1 MAKRLISDF
10 FCVATAGKTADDRE
24 IKTSWIDD
32 IAGTYNPNT
41 YLSRIWPDHVRW
53 YGAFGEVV
61 AVMRQE
67 KKEGDQTLL
76 QLFAQIAPSEDL
88 IYFAK
93 RDKYLFPSIEV
104 KENFAGTGKA
114 YLWGLGVTDQ
124 PASLSTDRLEFAA
137 QCAAGQSCDGDKP
150 MIFTFDQHINALEF
164 KEVSQNTKF
173 FDVGAWF
180 TKPSTDAPT
189 VNQAEESLLMT
200 EQDKTEFKTLL
211 GEALQQFATDQ
222 DKKFDEKLNTV
233 LTEKFKVVD
242 DVKQEMQGFTT
253 KLDEISKQE
262 FKVDDPSGEHAG
274 GGDPDALPD
283 DIC

>member
-88 IYFAK
+88 LHFTK
-93 RDKYLFPSIEV
+93 QDKYLFPSIEV
-104 KENFAGTGKA
+104 KENFASTGKA

-137 QCAAGQSCDGDKP
+137 QCAAGQACDGDKP
-150 MIFTFDQHINALEF
+150 LIFTFDQSINALEF
-164 KEVSQNTKF
+164 KEVAQNTKF

-180 TKPSTDAPT
+180 TKSRENAPT
-189 VNQAEESLLMT
+189 VNPTEETLLVT
-200 EQDKTEFKTLL
+200 QQDKDEFKTLL
-211 GEALQQFATDQ
+211 GEALKQFATEQ
-222 DKKFDEKLNTV
+222 EQTLDEKLKTA
-233 LTEKFKVVD
+233 LDDKFKTVDEMKETLGNFSTKLEEFGNQTFKTDDPAPEFNGGKDPNADPD
-242 DVKQEMQGFTT
+242 DV
-253 KLDEISKQE
+253 
-262 FKVDDPSGEHAG
+262 
-274 GGDPDALPD
+274 
-283 DIC
+283 C